1 MSLDPSKFNLGV
13 QSNSNQ
19 NHQSSARGSNP
30 FDHFGNAS
38 SGPAGG
44 GGGGFSGFQDA
55 FSNQNQIDQNQNDFS
70 NIFNLKTGKNDWL
83 KNSE

>member
-19 NHQSSARGSNP
+19 NNQSSARGSNP
-30 FDHFGNAS
+30 FDNFGN
-38 SGPAGG
+38 SGAAGG

-55 FSNQNQIDQNQNDFS
+55 FSNQNQIDQNQNAFGDV
-70 NIFNLKTGKNDWL
+70 FNLKTGKNDWL